1 MRFPYFIT
9 LHDSGEAEARI
20 RNERLRVLAVSLGAV
35 LTGVGL
41 FFRVIL
47 SDNGFPNDEWP
58 FVVVFIVLSF
68 ILYECFSSYHLT
80 KTLRAGKEVGRFKVM
95 FDSVLEGALPFTLG
109 FAAILDTYAN
119 PFMIPGPLVL
129 ASTMLIFLSVLR
141 LNFWMSL
148 LTGLSSTIFFVVL
161 GWWIYANFD
170 TSSYDLGPVLT
181 SHAFLPV
188 AGVLLIATTLISM
201 FISFQAQ
208 GWLRTAWKMAESDRL
223 RKEAERELE
232 LASAVQRQLLPSQD
246 LVATPFDVAA
256 HSQPAGR
263 LGGDFYD
270 WIEISPGRFVLCI
283 ADVTG
288 HGAASAMI
296 GSESRAYLRAAARL
310 NHNGLTDLL
319 GTMDSYLDFDLKAG
333 NFLTLALVSL
343 DLDLGCLKL
352 LSAGHGPILKVALG
366 GRVEL
371 IKAQLP
377 PLGIAAIPPTDVS
390 LEVPL
395 DSGEYLVLFSDGIMD
410 RINPEGVDFGQDR
423 IEQVLAEAFAR
434 SSRDIVD
441 LLFRETDLF
450 AEGTPPPDDASVMV
464 IGRISAG
471 NNPVA

>member
-1 MRFPYFIT
+1 MRIPYFIT

-20 RNERLRVLAVSLGAV
+20 RNERLRVLAVSLGAI

-270 WIEISPGRFVLCI
+270 
-283 ADVTG
+283 
-288 HGAASAMI
+288 
-296 GSESRAYLRAAARL
+296 
-310 NHNGLTDLL
+310 
-319 GTMDSYLDFDLKAG
+319 
-333 NFLTLALVSL
+333 
-343 DLDLGCLKL
+343 
-352 LSAGHGPILKVALG
+352 
-366 GRVEL
+366 
-371 IKAQLP
+371 
-377 PLGIAAIPPTDVS
+377 
-390 LEVPL
+390 
-395 DSGEYLVLFSDGIMD
+395 
-410 RINPEGVDFGQDR
+410 
-423 IEQVLAEAFAR
+423 
-434 SSRDIVD
+434 
-441 LLFRETDLF
+441 
-450 AEGTPPPDDASVMV
+450 
-464 IGRISAG
+464 
-471 NNPVA
+471 